1 MPHVLI
7 LGTGGTI
14 AGTGHDPDRAWAYQ
28 AAQLGV
34 AQLVAAV
41 PALAG
46 MPLSTQQVAQIDSKD
61 MAWAVWQALALALN
75 AAMQDDEVEAVVIT
89 HGTDTLEETAC
100 LLHHLHDGRKPV
112 VLTAAMRPATAADAD
127 GPRNLR
133 DAVRV
138 ARQAAQAGLGGV
150 VAVLQGRVWAGMAV
164 RKAHSHALDAFDAG
178 GEAPLALLD
187 DADAMRLSAEVHAPL
202 HGWPRGEAMGWA
214 CLSAATPPRVEVVM
228 SHADA
233 DGWLVDA
240 ALCRSAADA
249 ASECQHRRGQ
259 VLRGLVVAA
268 TGHGTLNAGLE
279 AALVRAA
286 AQGVVVW
293 RSSRVAR
300 GGVTPREGDVWPAA
314 GKLTPAQAR
323 VVLQLRLLADSAPA
337 ADVQDGAGRVAGLG

>member
-1 MPHVLI
+1 MAHVLI

-14 AGTGHDPDRAWAYQ
+14 AGTGHDPERAWAYQ

-34 AQLVAAV
+34 EQLVAAV
-41 PALAG
+41 PELAG
-46 MPLSTQQVAQIDSKD
+46 VSLVMQQVAQIDSKD
-61 MAWAVWQALALALN
+61 MAWPVWQALAQALQ
-75 AAMQDDEVEAVVIT
+75 AAMQDRAVEAVVIT

-100 LLHHLHDGRKPV
+100 FLHHLHDGRKPI

-138 ARQAAQAGLGGV
+138 AREASRLGLGGV
-150 VAVLQGRVWAGMAV
+150 VAVLQGRVWSGAAV

-178 GEAPLALLD
+178 GAAPLAALD
-187 DADAMRLSAEVHAPL
+187 ESGAMRSSVSTGAGSGASSGAFAPRD
-202 HGWPRGEAMGWA
+202 GWPRGEAMGWA
-214 CLSAATPPRVEVVM
+214 LVAAHTPPRVEIVL

-240 ALCRSAADA
+240 ALRQSQWDASAEAEVHTHQRHA
-249 ASECQHRRGQ
+249 QT
-259 VLRGLVVAA
+259 LRGLVVAT
-268 TGHGTLNAGLE
+268 TGHGTVNAGLA
-279 AALVRAA
+279 AALQRAV

-300 GGVTPREGDVWPAA
+300 GGVTPREDDVWPAA
-314 GKLTPAQAR
+314 GTLTPAQAR
-323 VVLQLRLLADSAPA
+323 VVLQLRLLAGQA
-337 ADVQDGAGRVAGLG
+337 

>member
-1 MPHVLI
+1 MAHVLI

-14 AGTGHDPDRAWAYQ
+14 AGTGHDPERTWAYQ

-41 PALAG
+41 PELAG
-46 MPLSTQQVAQIDSKD
+46 LSLAMHQVAQIDSKD
-61 MAWAVWQALALALN
+61 MAWPVWQALAQALQ
-75 AAMQDDEVEAVVIT
+75 AAMQDEAVEAVVIT

-100 LLHHLHDGRKPV
+100 FLHHLHDGRKPI

-138 ARQAAQAGLGGV
+138 AREAARLGLGGV
-150 VAVLQGRVWAGMAV
+150 VAVLQGRVWSGAAV

-178 GEAPLALLD
+178 GAAPLALLD
-187 DADAMRLSAEVHAPL
+187 DDGTLRDSAGGRVSAPS

-214 CLSAATPPRVEVVM
+214 LVAAHTLPRVEIVL

-240 ALCRSAADA
+240 ALRQSQFDASAEAMA
-249 ASECQHRRGQ
+249 HAPPRHAQTLWP
-259 VLRGLVVAA
+259 LRGLVVAA
-268 TGHGTLNAGLE
+268 TGHGTVNAGLA
-279 AALVRAA
+279 AALQRAA

-314 GKLTPAQAR
+314 GTLTPAQAR
-323 VVLQLRLLADSAPA
+323 VVLQLRLLAG
-337 ADVQDGAGRVAGLG
+337 QAGCASCV

>member
-1 MPHVLI
+1 MAHVLI

-14 AGTGHDPDRAWAYQ
+14 AGTGTDPARAWAYQ

-41 PALAG
+41 PELAAI
-46 MPLSTQQVAQIDSKD
+46 PLATQQVAQIDSKD
-61 MAWAVWQALALALN
+61 MAWSVWQALAQALD
-75 AAMQDDEVEAVVIT
+75 AAMQDAAVEAVVIT

-100 LLHHLHDGRKPV
+100 LLHHLHDGRKPI
-112 VLTAAMRPATAADAD
+112 VLTAAMRPATAPDAD

-133 DAVRV
+133 DAVRL
-138 ARQAAQAGLGGV
+138 AHTAAGLGLGGV
-150 VAVLQGRVWAGMAV
+150 VAVLQGRVWAGIHV

-178 GEAPLALLD
+178 GAAPLAVLN
-187 DADAMRLSAEVHAPL
+187 DAGEVLASAGAASWMAA
-202 HGWPRGEAMGWA
+202 WPRGEGMGWA
-214 CLSAATPPRVEVVM
+214 RVSSPMPPRVEVVL

-233 DGWLVDA
+233 DGWMVDA
-240 ALCRSAADA
+240 ALRQSADDA
-249 ASECQHRRGQ
+249 AAGDPQRHAQ

-268 TGHGTLNAGLE
+268 TGHGTVNAGLE
-279 AALVRAA
+279 AALQRAA

-314 GKLTPAQAR
+314 GTLTPAQAR
-323 VVLQLRLLADSAPA
+323 VALQLRLLAAQ
-337 ADVQDGAGRVAGLG
+337 V